1 MARVLFSQGLSGFRP
16 PFSDSRLQPLTDE
29 DIHRRLA
36 HWNHERLSPAVPSSG
51 WREDL
56 AHEHAMRLL
65 EGEWIEAFRRMVAE
79 EAAGAPRD
87 EKGFVDWFED
97 LKITGAGQNDPLFD
111 WLASEADADQ
121 MNWFL
126 TQEAA
131 GEAGFDDLLALAQVK
146 IPCEAKLELARNYW
160 DEMGRG
166 TRAGMHGPMLEAAVK
181 VLDLQPSIETTLW
194 PSLALANTLTAFS
207 TTRRYAWHA
216 IGALGVVEL
225 TAPTR
230 VAKVAAGLKRLG
242 RPPAVRK
249 YFHLHAVPIF
259 GATKAGFMPSTVI
272 RRFSYEEAAR
282 RLEITF
288 TSGRRYQY
296 HDVPGQS
303 PPDCARPSE
312 RANISTPIFAT
323 VMNSRA

>member
-1 MARVLFSQGLSGFRP
+1 
-16 PFSDSRLQPLTDE
+16 
-29 DIHRRLA
+29 
-36 HWNHERLSPAVPSSG
+36 
-51 WREDL
+51 
-56 AHEHAMRLL
+56 MRLL

-249 YFHLHAVPIF
+249 YFHLHAVLDVRHAEDWIAHVLRPLVREDPTRVQGLAE
-259 GATKAGFMPSTVI
+259 GALMRLTCGLRCF
-272 RRFSYEEAAR
+272 EA
-282 RLEITF
+282 
-288 TSGRRYQY
+288 Y
-296 HDVPGQS
+296 
-303 PPDCARPSE
+303 
-312 RANISTPIFAT
+312 RAHLWSDE
-323 VMNSRA
+323 SRVHAFHRHPAL